1 MPTTPP
7 VRRQRILITGASA
20 GLGQQMARTW
30 ARQGRD
36 LALCARRA
44 GELERL
50 RDELVTATPG
60 LNVSLHALNVLDHEA
75 VDAAFDEAAT
85 TLGGL
90 DRVVVN
96 AGVAGGGSLGG
107 DSAADNRTTA
117 QTNFV
122 GTVHQA
128 EAAARIFRAA
138 GAGHLAFISSM
149 SALRGMGG
157 SMNVYSATKA
167 GVSALAEGLR
177 SDLWGTGIRVTAVH
191 PGYVRTAMEEQFER
205 VLFATN
211 LEPATRAIV
220 AAIER
225 EAPRA
230 YVPAWPWAALA
241 WPMRLVPLGLYR
253 RIAG

>member
-1 MPTTPP
+1 MPTAA
-7 VRRQRILITGASA
+7 VHRQRILITGASA
-20 GLGQQMARTW
+20 GLGQEMARTW

-36 LALCARRA
+36 LALCARRQ

-50 RDELVTATPG
+50 RDELLAATPG
-60 LNVSLHALNVLDHEA
+60 LRVSLHPLDVLDHQA
-75 VDAAFDEAAT
+75 VDAAFDEAAAA
-85 TLGGL
+85 LGGL

-96 AGVAGGGSLGG
+96 AGVVSGGSLGA
-107 DSAADNRTTA
+107 DRAAGNRATA
-117 QTNFV
+117 LTNFL
-122 GTVHQA
+122 GAVHQA
-128 EAAARIFRAA
+128 EAAVRIFRAA

-157 SMNVYSATKA
+157 AMNVYSATKA

-177 SDLWGTGIRVTAVH
+177 SDLWGTGITVTAVH
-191 PGYVRTAMEEQFER
+191 PGYVRTAMEDQFER
-205 VLFATN
+205 VLLASD

-225 EAPRA
+225 EVPRA

-241 WPMRLVPLGLYR
+241 WPMRLLPLRLYR
-253 RIAG
+253 RMAG